1 MTLGEVIKTLELTKA
16 EVEWN
21 YPMDYAVAIDEAI
34 KAVDKQIAKKPKE
47 YEDKYYACPS
57 CGNAVMMKWEH
68 YNKVLMDKSNGLPYC
83 LGCGQAI
90 DWSDEYE
97 LAE

>member
-1 MTLGEVIKTLELTKA
+1 MNLKEVIKTLELAKA
-16 EVEWN
+16 EVEWD

-34 KAVDKQIAKKPKE
+34 EAVGKQIPKEPKE
-47 YEDKYYACPS
+47 YEDKYYACPN

-83 LGCGQAI
+83 LACGQHL
-90 DWSDEYE
+90 DWEVE
-97 LAE
+97 EWQN